1 MNLRKILFQIPTVSI
16 LFLILVPFVTH
27 FLFSSLGFNPTD
39 DGFTLA
45 YSRRIIAGQ
54 IPHRDFIIIRPFLS
68 PLLHVPFVLWGG
80 DYTYILS
87 RFFVWF
93 QFSCMA
99 WAGVFIL
106 EKGLRISFGNLER
119 VSIALISMAVS
130 AHTFRT
136 MAWHTIDG
144 LFFIIL
150 GLAFCFFPK
159 RPWKTIGYLLMGMA
173 YLCKQNFIFF
183 APFSIFILGDWRKI
197 KYWLAILIPGLLYV
211 LFLLLTGAMSDAIL
225 QLTSQSNLFYY
236 GFYGYINPKFLL
248 LALLG
253 YLSAR
258 FITGSAQIKIPLNNS
273 FKEWIGLVTLSVIP
287 LIAISMTFISG
298 EYILSAS
305 YWLFSLVVGVV
316 GCFLLKK
323 IEKPRGLGR
332 IGMIF
337 LLMAWSESISIGWP
351 YPDLASGQLLALL
364 LAFTLPI
371 IRQKLEVRK
380 RADIYTFALA
390 VLSFLLLVS
399 FGSAR
404 MRFITRDLPAE
415 KLTERLDAVLPGGKG
430 IRTNQN
436 TYKFLFDLREAIHV
450 SKNFGNSYAIIPDC
464 AGWWVQSPQVNPLPI
479 DWVQGIELNKPELV
493 SRVIRDLDLMRN
505 TNIVIVQK
513 FQAKKLRD
521 GFIPFDDE
529 FTVVEYVRDHFTKVY
544 ETSLFELYK

>member
-1 MNLRKILFQIPTVSI
+1 
-16 LFLILVPFVTH
+16 
-27 FLFSSLGFNPTD
+27 
-39 DGFTLA
+39 
-45 YSRRIIAGQ
+45 
-54 IPHRDFIIIRPFLS
+54 
-68 PLLHVPFVLWGG
+68 
-80 DYTYILS
+80 
-87 RFFVWF
+87 
-93 QFSCMA
+93 MA

-144 LFFIIL
+144 LFFITL
-150 GLAFCFFPK
+150 GLAFCFFVK
-159 RPWKTIGYLLMGMA
+159 RPWKIFGYLLMGMA

-211 LFLLLTGAMSDAIL
+211 LFLLLTGAMPDAVL
-225 QLTSQSNLFYY
+225 QLTSQSNLLYY
-236 GFYGYINPKFLL
+236 GFYGYVNPKFLL

-273 FKEWIGLVTLSVIP
+273 FTEWIGLVTLSVIP
-287 LIAISMTFISG
+287 LIVISMTFISG

-316 GCFLLKK
+316 VCFLLKK
-323 IEKPRGLGR
+323 IEKPPGLGR
-332 IGMIF
+332 IGIIF
-337 LLMAWSESISIGWP
+337 LLMAWSASISIGWP

-380 RADIYTFALA
+380 RADIYTLALV

-404 MRFITRDLPAE
+404 TRFIARDLPAE

-436 TYKFLFDLREAIHV
+436 TYEFLFDLREAIQV

-464 AGWWVQSPQVNPLPI
+464 AGWWVQSPQVNLLPI

-513 FQAKKLRD
+513 IQAKKLRD